1 MLTNV
6 SYCKS
11 ISTTYIY
18 IISRCQIAS
27 SMSPN
32 DMYFVLMITTKF
44 LEAFGS
50 YGTAESVVW
59 AWIGKLA
66 TDHWVRGCTARL
78 QTDCPPGSS
87 SRMNCRT
94 HIHTANEDSELKK
107 HPGKQQACLSKCAQP
122 DHDPEARDLKS
133 VLG

>member
-1 MLTNV
+1 MTNV
-6 SYCKS
+6 SYCK
-11 ISTTYIY
+11 Y

-50 YGTAESVVW
+50 CGTADSVMW

-66 TDHWVRGCTARL
+66 TDHWVKGV
-78 QTDCPPGSS
+78 
-87 SRMNCRT
+87 
-94 HIHTANEDSELKK
+94 H
-107 HPGKQQACLSKCAQP
+107 SKITN
-122 DHDPEARDLKS
+122 
-133 VLG
+133 